1 MIWEKNHGLLVLK
14 RLTKTFEPPVK
25 ILLEYDLETK
35 DIYQVIY
42 VTVQIDV
49 WSFILK
55 GQMMNIFP
63 MERDN

>member
-14 RLTKTFEPPVK
+14 RLTKIFEPPVK

-42 VTVQIDV
+42 VAVQIDV

-55 GQMMNIFP
+55 GQMMNFFP
-63 MERDN
+63 M

>member
-1 MIWEKNHGLLVLK
+1 M
-14 RLTKTFEPPVK
+14 K

-49 WSFILK
+49 WSFKGTDDEYFSNGERQLK
-55 GQMMNIFP
+55 IETFLIGTP
-63 MERDN
+63 K

>member
-1 MIWEKNHGLLVLK
+1 MLK

-49 WSFILK
+49 WSFKGTDDEYFSNGERQLK
-55 GQMMNIFP
+55 IETFLIGTP
-63 MERDN
+63 K